1 MTVALTPGGVP
12 TPADL
17 DTLTAVFVAGQK
29 LRPSQIGELGAKVD
43 GDKLR
48 TSDFPDVD

>member
-1 MTVALTPGGVP
+1 MALTPGGVP

-17 DTLTAVFVAGQK
+17 ATLTEDFYAGQK
-29 LRPSQIGELGAKVD
+29 LRPSQVDEFTTKVD

-48 TSDFPDVD
+48 TSDFPDIA

>member
-1 MTVALTPGGVP
+1 MSLQAGGVP

-17 DTLTAVFVAGQK
+17 DTLAATFFAGQK
-29 LRPSQIGELGAKVD
+29 LRPSQITELGAKVD

-48 TSDFPDVD
+48 SSDFPDVD